1 MKYAVT
7 IVWKDGTST
16 TATVTRA
23 ALKALNLKSCAS
35 VKWVRQ

>member
-1 MKYAVT
+1 MSYLVRIT
-7 IVWKDGTST
+7 WHDGSVS